1 MRSRVLVSGGWV
13 LMTAGAAYLC
23 WALAGPSEQR
33 RREIVRVTTPG
44 ESGRGLGLGQLPE
57 SNQAQLQASKR
68 RNALVM
74 QIIKESAETEEN
86 VARRQDWNKPTRS
99 DS

>member
-33 RREIVRVTTPG
+33 RREIVR
-44 ESGRGLGLGQLPE
+44 QLPE